1 MRPLT
6 LARRSAVLAMLAL
19 PLTLAPHAG
28 LAQAP
33 EKIDLA
39 ALGKIRDEGFNRSKV
54 MEIASYLTDVHGS
67 RLTGSPQARAAGE
80 WTLATLKSW
89 GVSNP
94 RFEAWGPFGRGWSN
108 ERFSAR
114 VTSPTNYPLVAYP
127 AAWSFG
133 TNGPVSGP
141 AAVVQIDSVADIA
154 KYRGTLKGKWV
165 MSNPAIV
172 VPAKFDALG
181 RRWTDAQLDSIA
193 ALPAQAQQQGGPG
206 GPGGPN
212 SERQRAIQELNR
224 QRTELYR
231 AEGIAGI
238 LQPGTGR
245 NDYGSVLAS
254 GGGSR
259 AADAQPTPPV
269 VIVATEQYGRIARTL
284 EKGIPVTVEVDA
296 DNRFHAA
303 DLNSF
308 NIIAEIPGTDRVLR
322 DEVVM
327 LGAHF
332 DSWHTGTG
340 ATDNASGSAVM
351 LEALRILKASGLPM
365 RRTVRLALWT
375 GEEQGLLGSRA
386 YVRET
391 FGFRDSTGM
400 HPKPAY
406 EKFSAYYN
414 MDNGTGAFRGVWA
427 QGNASVRPIFEA
439 WMAPLKD
446 LGMRVTSIR
455 NTGATDH
462 VAFDGVGLPGF
473 QFIQDPVEYSTR
485 THHSNQDLYDR
496 LQPDDLKKNAVIAAW
511 FVYQTANRDE
521 RLPRKPAPLT
531 P

>member
-1 MRPLT
+1 MSHAFFPS
-6 LARRSAVLAMLAL
+6 ARRIALAL
-19 PLTLAPHAG
+19 IVAAPATLS
-28 LAQAP
+28 AQA
-33 EKIDLA
+33 ERIDLP
-39 ALGKIRDEGFNRSKV
+39 ALAKIRDEGFNRSKV

-67 RLTGSPQARAAGE
+67 RLTNSPQMRAAAD
-80 WTLATLKSW
+80 WTVATLRSW
-89 GVSNP
+89 AVSNP
-94 RFEAWGPFGRGWSN
+94 RLEAWGPFGRGWSN

-114 VTSPTNYPLVAYP
+114 VTAPTNYPLIAYP

-141 AAVVQIDSVADIA
+141 VAVVRIDSAADIP
-154 KYRGTLKGKWV
+154 KYRGTLKGRWV
-165 MSNPAIV
+165 IQAEANV

-181 RRWTDAQLDSIA
+181 RRWTDTQLDSIA
-193 ALPAQAQQQGGPG
+193 ALPAQTAQQGNRGGG
-206 GPGGPN
+206 GRFGG
-212 SERQRAIQELNR
+212 QQFAR
-224 QRTELYR
+224 QRTEFLNS
-231 AEGIAGI
+231 EGIAGI
-238 LQPGTGR
+238 LQPGSGR
-245 NDYGSVLAS
+245 NDYGAILAS
-254 GGGSR
+254 GSGNRS
-259 AADAQPTPPV
+259 ADAAPTPPV
-269 VIVATEQYGRIARTL
+269 VIVATEQYGRMARTI
-284 EKGIPVTVEVDA
+284 EKGIPVTVEIDA

-308 NIIAEIPGTDRVLR
+308 NIVAELPGTDRILR

-340 ATDNASGSAVM
+340 ATDNASGSSVM
-351 LEALRILKASGLPM
+351 LEAMRILKATGLPL

-386 YVRET
+386 YVREH
-391 FGFRDSTGM
+391 FGYRDSTGL

-414 MDNGTGAFRGVWA
+414 MDNGTGAYRGVWA
-427 QGNASVRPIFEA
+427 QGNAEVRPIFEA

-455 NTGATDH
+455 NTGSTDH
-462 VAFDGVGLPGF
+462 ASFDAVNLPGF

-496 LQPDDLKKNAVIAAW
+496 LQPEDLKKNAVITAW
-511 FVYQTANRDE
+511 FVYQTANRDG
-521 RLPRKPAPLT
+521 RLPRKPLGLT